1 MPNIRNRSAELIA
14 IIALLSAISIPI
26 MVSQYTLTLPLYWN
40 KPLLIDA
47 VRWATGVLALSIPLQ
62 LLKFKIRYTHQIL
75 IATLLGYLTI
85 GVGTL
90 NSLATVYFLASSYLL
105 GRIALRQIIN
115 EDVASTLFDRA
126 LLIGLAL
133 NTCIFTI
140 LTHYPVNNQ
149 FTYISIL
156 GLPLIALLHRNFR
169 INVLTSFTAESKFS
183 LSRLQQ
189 IPFWLLTFMVMV
201 AGYVFRFAF
210 FPTIGFD
217 DNVLHLRLWA
227 ELSNTQQYSFNI
239 ENQIWSLAPFAVDLL
254 HSIISIVS
262 NSDARGAMNLAIAG
276 LILRAVWAL
285 SSHLLTQHID
295 KALLLLLF
303 CSTPILATLLT
314 SLQTELVLAF
324 LITSGIKILLEDGT
338 VDPNSKSL
346 ALLAVA
352 ALCAAVKLPGMV
364 LGVMLLVA
372 YIPTLLSERPNL
384 RTQQRK
390 SSLAIYILLIIVL
403 TFTALQPYIYSWYVS
418 GNPLFPLYNEIFKSP
433 FYAIRNFADPLYQ
446 KGFTFHSYWSTFY
459 QTGSYY
465 ESENFVAGFQ
475 YLYFLPIAL
484 IALLVGATT
493 KKIKIAIIVP
503 TLGFGVIM
511 FYASQYW
518 RYLFPVV
525 PLASV
530 VIGYL
535 LSKSSDLLTNNKI
548 ATWTTRAM
556 FLVFIGI
563 NGYFL
568 PGVTWYLT
576 TPTQVSFTEKGKS
589 KVTELVAPSKSV
601 SNYLNTH
608 SENPTVLFDPSATYG
623 ATLFGNPFYVTWYAP
638 KQVRAFGNITSKAD
652 VAALIDNGKID
663 YVVWNSSISAEKR
676 NRIAMQEFLT
686 AYGQPVYQAGLIIL
700 YKLSKHELSY
710 KPLFKLHSESATD
723 QPENQAVSATTTP
736 TVISTI
742 KVTDSKSVKY
752 DVTFECSNEVGSFIA
767 QINWNISPPYYKL
780 VPCSRNRTNFT
791 ETLPI
796 PEGATSGDIYIT
808 ARDRERVEIIDL
820 NIGVN

>member
-1 MPNIRNRSAELIA
+1 MPNIRSRSAELIA
-14 IIALLSAISIPI
+14 VLALLSAISIPI
-26 MVSQYTLTLPLYWN
+26 LVSQYTLTLPLYWN
-40 KPLLIDA
+40 RLLLIDA
-47 VRWATGVLALSIPLQ
+47 ARWSTGVLALAIPLQ
-62 LLKFKIRYTHQIL
+62 LLKFKIKYTHQIL
-75 IATLLGYLTI
+75 IAALLGYLAI

-90 NSLATVYFLASSYLL
+90 NSLATVYFLVSSYLL
-105 GRIALRQIIN
+105 GRIALRQVIT

-133 NTCIFTI
+133 NTCIFTT

-149 FTYISIL
+149 FTYVSIL
-156 GLPLIALLHRNFR
+156 GLPFLALLNKNFR
-169 INVLTSFTAESKFS
+169 INVFSSFTAESKFS
-183 LSRLQQ
+183 LPRLQQ

-201 AGYVFRFAF
+201 VGYVLRFAF
-210 FPTIGFD
+210 FPTVGFD

-262 NSDARGAMNLAIAG
+262 NNDARGAMNLAMAG
-276 LILRAVWAL
+276 LLLRAVWAL
-285 SSHLLTQHID
+285 SSHLLTPHID
-295 KALLLLLF
+295 RALLLLLF

-314 SLQTELVLAF
+314 SLQTELVLAL
-324 LITSGIKILLEDGT
+324 LITSGIKIILEDGT

-352 ALCAAVKLPGMV
+352 ALCAAIKLPGMV

-372 YIPTLLSERPNL
+372 YIPTLLSERPNF
-384 RTQQRK
+384 RTEQHN
-390 SSLAIYILLIIVL
+390 SSITAYILLIIAL
-403 TFTALQPYIYSWYVS
+403 TITALQPYIYSWYIS

-484 IALLVGATT
+484 IALIAGATN
-493 KKIKIAIIVP
+493 KKLKIAILVP
-503 TLGFGVIM
+503 TLGFGLIM
-511 FYASQYW
+511 FYVSQYW

-535 LSKSSDLLTNNKI
+535 LSKSSDLLTNKKI
-548 ATWTTRAM
+548 AIWTTRAM

-568 PGVTWYLT
+568 PGVTWYLK
-576 TPTQVSFTEKGKS
+576 TPTQASYTEKGKS
-589 KVTELVAPSKSV
+589 KVTELVAPSKSI

-623 ATLFGNPFYVTWYAP
+623 ATLFGNPFYVTWYSP
-638 KQVRAFGNITSKAD
+638 KQVRAFGNIASKD
-652 VAALIDNGKID
+652 EVAALIDNSKID
-663 YVVWNSSISAEKR
+663 YVVWNSSIPAEKR

-686 AYGQPVYQAGLIIL
+686 TYGQPVYQAGLIIL

-723 QPENQAVSATTTP
+723 QPKGLAVSATTTP

-742 KVTDSKSVKY
+742 KITDSKSAKY
-752 DVTFECSNEVGSFIA
+752 DVTFECSNEGGSFIA
-767 QINWNISPPYYKL
+767 QINWNIPPPYYKL
-780 VPCSRNRTNFT
+780 IPCSRNRTNFT

-796 PEGATSGDIYIT
+796 PEGTTSGDIYIT